1 VRDGEVISPVGYIHY
16 FTLWVIFIILPC
28 GLYSL
33 FYPVGYIHYFT
44 RWGGLYSL
52 FYPVGYINYLLHI
65 TPGEERA
72 RVGGG
77 RGRATRKET
86 QEVFL

>member
-1 VRDGEVISPVGYIHY
+1 VTVRLFPR
-16 FTLWVIFIILPC
+16 WVIFIILP
-28 GLYSL
+28 GG
-33 FYPVGYIHYFT
+33 VGIFIILPGG
-44 RWGGLYSL
+44 GGLYSL

-77 RGRATRKET
+77 
-86 QEVFL
+86 